1 MTGYTFEVWAD
12 HTMEKTDGRAIHVA
26 RVTDPFGL
34 LVGEVRSLSE
44 DTTLRLANEL
54 KKRDSG
60 RYATDHGLCA

>member
-1 MTGYTFEVWAD
+1 MRGYTFEVWAD
-12 HTMEKTDGRAIHVA
+12 HTMEKADGRPVHVA

-54 KKRDSG
+54 KKGDTG
-60 RYATDHGLCA
+60 RYASDHGLCA

>member
-1 MTGYTFEVWAD
+1 MTGYTFEVWVD
-12 HTMEKTDGRAIHVA
+12 HTMEKADGRAIYVA

>member
-12 HTMEKTDGRAIHVA
+12 HTIDGADGRPMHVA

-34 LVGEVRSLSE
+34 AIGEVRSLSE

-54 KKRDSG
+54 KKSDKG
-60 RYATDHGLCA
+60 RYSADHSLCA